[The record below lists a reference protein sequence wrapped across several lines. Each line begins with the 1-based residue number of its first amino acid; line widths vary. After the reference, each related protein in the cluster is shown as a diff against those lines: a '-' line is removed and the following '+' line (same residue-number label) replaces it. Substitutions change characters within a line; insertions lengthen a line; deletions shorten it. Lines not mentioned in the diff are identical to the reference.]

1 MITYK
6 SNKLSTEF
14 PVKDKTGFK
23 QKNSV
28 VCQSECLIKGF
39 TDDHIG
45 QTNRRIVEKVRD
57 QNIRDKNSHLL
68 KHTREKCQTNVWESD
83 FEILGNSQQSNFER
97 KITESLFKRK
107 LRPTTLNVKVK

>member
-23 QKNSV
+23 QKNSD

-45 QTNRRIVEKVRD
+45 
-57 QNIRDKNSHLL
+57 
-68 KHTREKCQTNVWESD
+68 
-83 FEILGNSQQSNFER
+83 
-97 KITESLFKRK
+97 
-107 LRPTTLNVKVK
+107 